1 MTSLFEMFAFLSFCC
16 VKKGSFSWLSHVR
29 RERHEREI
37 FDSLHWR
44 NKKRWKFWGYLLL
57 WPLTELSCN
66 LSLALPTRVMNYF
79 PLLFDLCLRFLHDVS
94 LFKRSPFSLMAHQH
108 FSIPLPVQ
116 EFLSQSFCH
125 RQLDRI
131 FRHFFW
137 YLLHVSSLQSFS
149 LTTQVLRS
157 FFNKRAMMKP
167 SCQWMYVRTKVTP
180 TVVYGRM

>member
-1 MTSLFEMFAFLSFCC
+1 MFAFLSFCC
-16 VKKGSFSWLSHVR
+16 VKKGSFSCQTGKAWKGDLW
-29 RERHEREI
+29 
-37 FDSLHWR
+37 FASLAKQEAMEVLR
-44 NKKRWKFWGYLLL
+44 LFILLL

-94 LFKRSPFSLMAHQH
+94 LSKRSPFFLMAHQH

-116 EFLSQSFCH
+116 EFPSQSLCH

-131 FRHFFW
+131 FRHFFS

-149 LTTQVLRS
+149 STTQVLRS

-167 SCQWMYVRTKVTP
+167 SCQWMYVWTKVMP
-180 TVVYGRM
+180 TVVYGRI